1 MPRMLPLAGV
11 VVVDLSKVLSGPF
24 ASQQLV
30 DLGAEVWKIEHP
42 RSGDDTR
49 SFGPPF
55 QGGES
60 SYFLSVNRGKK
71 SVAIDLKAP
80 EGRALVLRMIDRADV
95 ALENFRPGAAERL
108 GLGPEALHA
117 RKPSL
122 VTLALRGYG
131 SDGDPA
137 YTGRGGYDAVIQA
150 ASGLMSLTGAVDGPP
165 SRVGVAIADLLV
177 GLYGVQGLLAALFRR
192 ERTGQGSHVEVSMQD
207 AMGAILTYQAGS
219 YFATGQN
226 PPRLGDAHPSICPY
240 ESVDCA
246 DGRLMLAV
254 GTDAQFERLAAVL
267 GRPELAQ
274 DPRYRTNPDRVRN
287 RDAVLAVLRPAF
299 GADTV
304 RGWEARLAAVG
315 VPAGPILSVQEALE
329 HPNLRAR
336 GSILEHT
343 HPTAGR
349 VRTIGSPVR
358 LDGSLH
364 REIAAPPRLG
374 EHTREVL
381 EGRLGLAAAEVNA
394 LEARGV
400 VACLVASHR

>member
-1 MPRMLPLAGV
+1 MRVPLPLAGV
-11 VVVDLSKVLSGPF
+11 IVVDLSKVLSGPF

-60 SYFLSVNRGKK
+60 SYFLSINRGKK

-80 EGRALVLRMIDRADV
+80 EGRDLVLQMIDRACV
-95 ALENFRPGAAERL
+95 VLENFRTGAAERL
-108 GLGPEALHA
+108 SLGPKDLHA
-117 RKPSL
+117 RKSSL

-131 SDGDPA
+131 SDGDPE
-137 YTGRGGYDAVIQA
+137 YTRRGGYDAVLQA
-150 ASGLMSLTGAVDGPP
+150 ASGLMSLTGATDGPP
-165 SRVGVAIADLLV
+165 ARVGVAIADLLV
-177 GLYGVQGLLAALFRR
+177 GLYGVQGILAALFHR
-192 ERTGQGSHVEVSMQD
+192 ERTGLGTHVEISMQD

-219 YFATGQN
+219 YFATGEN

-240 ESVDCA
+240 QSVDCA

-254 GTDAQFERLAAVL
+254 GTDLQFKELASVL
-267 GRPELAQ
+267 GLPELAE
-274 DPRYRTNPDRVRN
+274 DARYRTNPDRVRN
-287 RDAVLAVLRPAF
+287 RASLLAALGPVFRS
-299 GADTV
+299 DTV
-304 RGWEARLAAVG
+304 RSWDQRLAAAG
-315 VPAGPILSVQEALE
+315 IPAGPILSVAEALE

-336 GSILEHT
+336 RTVLEHQ

-349 VRTIGSPVR
+349 IRTVGSPLR
-358 LDGSLH
+358 FDGALH
-364 REIAAPPRLG
+364 RDIPAPPRLG

-381 EGRLGLAAAEVNA
+381 EGRLGLASSEVNE
-394 LEARGV
+394 LIKRDIV
-400 VACLVASHR
+400 RTVD